1 MILVLS
7 DVHLGYA
14 RCNKKVSSIFLDTYE
29 KGNIDHLILLGDFFD
44 F

>member
-14 RCNKKVSSIFLDTYE
+14 RCNKNTFINFLDTYE
-29 KGNIDHLILLGDFFD
+29 KENIDH
-44 F
+44 